1 MSIHTTTASLANTLT
16 ASVSV
21 RFVVVGALFLLSMIP
36 LALVGSVVGDREA
49 YFDEAIDGIEQ
60 SWAGSQRLAGPMLL
74 IPRLDEDGGDA
85 GHVALMP
92 ETLDLH
98 VESRHETRQRG
109 IFEAPV
115 FHLDASAEGAFPAL
129 DAASLQTRFGPLRM
143 DQATLAMGVSDPRGI
158 RDAEFT
164 WLDGSLALSAHS
176 TGPIGGMLTGLPA
189 AVAPGGKFS
198 IRLALRGSGRFS
210 AVPVGDQ
217 SSVAMASTWP
227 HPSFDG
233 RILPD
238 VHDVRSDG
246 FTASWVTHQLGRG
259 FASALHIPAGE
270 WHLFED
276 MNLGFSV
283 FEPVNLYGSV
293 LRSVKYGV
301 LFVVLTL
308 AGLLCI
314 ELSMGLRFHYVQY
327 GVTAVALVLF
337 FLTLLALAEHVGF
350 TLGYSIA
357 AALLTGMIGWY
368 IHGSTESRSLTALG
382 MGVLAVLY
390 AVLYGLVRLESFAL
404 LAGTGVLLLALAML
418 MWATRKLAATA
429 LSEP

>member
-1 MSIHTTTASLANTLT
+1 
-16 ASVSV
+16 
-21 RFVVVGALFLLSMIP
+21 
-36 LALVGSVVGDREA
+36 
-49 YFDEAIDGIEQ
+49 
-60 SWAGSQRLAGPMLL
+60 
-74 IPRLDEDGGDA
+74 
-85 GHVALMP
+85 
-92 ETLDLH
+92 
-98 VESRHETRQRG
+98 
-109 IFEAPV
+109 
-115 FHLDASAEGAFPAL
+115 
-129 DAASLQTRFGPLRM
+129 
-143 DQATLAMGVSDPRGI
+143 
-158 RDAEFT
+158 
-164 WLDGSLALSAHS
+164 
-176 TGPIGGMLTGLPA
+176 MLTGLPA
-189 AVAPGGKFS
+189 DAALGGQFS

-227 HPSFDG
+227 HPSFNG

-238 VHDVRSDG
+238 DHDVRSDG

-270 WHLFED
+270 RQVFED
-276 MNLGFSV
+276 MDLGFSV

-293 LRSVKYGV
+293 LRSIKYGV

-368 IHGSTESRSLTALG
+368 VHGSTQSRSLTALG